1 MKHLIIPL
9 MLIGGFVALTTAEA
23 NAVVC
28 ARGVYRAG
36 CVGAGGAAVVARP
49 VVRPVVHPVARA
61 AVVAPRVAVRRT
73 VY

>member
-9 MLIGGFVALTTAEA
+9 LLLGGFVALMTTEA

-36 CVGAGGAAVVARP
+36 CVGGVG
-49 VVRPVVHPVARA
+49 VVHHGVRRVA
-61 AVVAPRVAVRRT
+61 VAPRVGIHRGVYRR
-73 VY
+73 